1 MSGINLA
8 MALVLAVLYS
18 VGFFL
23 LMQRSL
29 MRILIGIVV
38 VGHGANLLLQLVGGP
53 PARAPV
59 FGVAPPEEFA
69 DPLPQALALTAI
81 VITFALTTY
90 LLALGYRSWV
100 LTGHDEVQ
108 DDIEDRRIA
117 LRDRPDGSMG
127 EDAAE
132 GDPEAEGDPGS
143 AAASDAADDSD
154 PDEPAAVGAAAGP
167 GTDAPDVP
175 GRGDGDADGSGR

>member
-1 MSGINLA
+1 MITINIA
-8 MALVLAVLYS
+8 MAVVLAVLYS
-18 VGFFL
+18 VGFYL

-38 VGHGANLLLQLVGGP
+38 LGHGANLLLQLAGGP
-53 PARAPV
+53 PGRAPV
-59 FGVAPPEEFA
+59 LGTAPPEEFT

-108 DDIEDRRIA
+108 DDLEDRRIA
-117 LRDRPDGSMG
+117 LSERPDGAME
-127 EDAAE
+127 EDTE
-132 GDPEAEGDPGS
+132 GADEDTEDPGS
-143 AAASDAADDSD
+143 AAASN
-154 PDEPAAVGAAAGP
+154 EPAEVPSGGP
-167 GTDAPDVP
+167 DASSE
-175 GRGDGDADGSGR
+175 GSR

>member
-1 MSGINLA
+1 MSSINLA
-8 MALVLAVLYS
+8 MALVLAVLYA

-23 LMQRSL
+23 IMQRSL

-38 VGHGANLLLQLVGGP
+38 LGHGANLLLQLAGGP
-53 PARAPV
+53 PGRAPV
-59 FGVAPPEEFA
+59 LGVAAPEEFT

-117 LRDRPDGSMG
+117 QRDRPAGSMG
-127 EDAAE
+127 EDATE

-143 AAASDAADDSD
+143 AAASDEGD
-154 PDEPAAVGAAAGP
+154 PDGGP
-167 GTDAPDVP
+167 
-175 GRGDGDADGSGR
+175 DGDADGAGR

>member
-1 MSGINLA
+1 MSSINLA

-23 LMQRSL
+23 LLQRSL

-38 VGHGANLLLQLVGGP
+38 VGHGANLLLQLAGGP
-53 PARAPV
+53 PGRAPV
-59 FGVAPPEEFA
+59 FGVAAPEDFT

-117 LRDRPDGSMG
+117 LRDRPEGSMG
-127 EDAAE
+127 EDAAG
-132 GDPEAEGDPGS
+132 GDTDGEVDPGS
-143 AAASDAADDSD
+143 AAASDEPDD
-154 PDEPAAVGAAAGP
+154 A
-167 GTDAPDVP
+167 GTDGPA
-175 GRGDGDADGSGR
+175 R